1 MRLTELGCK
10 ECILCKSTGGEMMQ
24 LRSGM
29 NSRASTGLLTKAS
42 ALLEGKQTLNSPSV
56 FPGPK
61 IAVRDVAD
69 EPPALEGRV
78 PHWCPSAWH
87 RGCQCR
93 GCAVR
98 VWRGE
103 EISTCS
109 LERD

>member
-1 MRLTELGCK
+1 MK
-10 ECILCKSTGGEMMQ
+10 ECVLCKSTGEEMMQ

-29 NSRASTGLLTKAS
+29 NSRASTGFLTKAS
-42 ALLEGKQTLNSPSV
+42 ALLEGKQMLNSLSV
-56 FPGPK
+56 FPGQK
-61 IAVRDVAD
+61 LAVRDVAD
-69 EPPALEGRV
+69 EPPVLEGRV

-109 LERD
+109 LEQD

>member
-1 MRLTELGCK
+1 
-10 ECILCKSTGGEMMQ
+10 MMQ

-29 NSRASTGLLTKAS
+29 SSRASTSFLTKAS
-42 ALLEGKQTLNSPSV
+42 ALLEGKQMLNSLSV
-56 FPGPK
+56 FPGQK

-69 EPPALEGRV
+69 EPPVLEGRV
-78 PHWCPSAWH
+78 PHRCPSAWH

-109 LERD
+109 LEQD